1 MGGVLGRSNVEDFPF
16 EIILEGLK
24 TFECDFEREGGEE
37 GGWVVQDSLS
47 TILCCVMFLFVA
59 SLFRF
64 SEGAMQ

>member
-24 TFECDFEREGGEE
+24 TFECDFEGEGGEE

-47 TILCCVMFLFVA
+47 IVRFCFVLCCVLFLFVA
-59 SLFRF
+59 SLFR
-64 SEGAMQ
+64 